1 MSNYKKFHNDT
12 VTLNELWYASHKN
25 VIASVLLKVGM
36 EDKMDEICQ
45 SVLGDQHK
53 IKQQKDP
60 NKPKRAKSSYLFFCD
75 DKRKDVMTVL
85 KKKLGKNENLKIA
98 MVSKKLGDMWKKV
111 DAKEKVKYEKL
122 SEKDKERYEA
132 EMEVYNQ

>member
-1 MSNYKKFHNDT
+1 
-12 VTLNELWYASHKN
+12 
-25 VIASVLLKVGM
+25 M

-75 DKRKDVMTVL
+75 DKRADVMNGL

-98 MVSKKLGDMWKKV
+98 MVSKKLGDMWKKI

-132 EMEVYNQ
+132 EMEAYNQ